1 MFLIFSMNFVYR
13 SSGKT
18 KVSYTNWA
26 KNEPSKETSTD
37 DCVEIKNKKWS
48 ASKCAKKR
56 QYVCEIPSDE
66 VQAFWDSAPL
76 QDAADS
82 LKAYVFQKFM
92 QTIPERDSDQ
102 STTQVQS
109 SNSNI
114 FSILRF
120 SNVALSFMLK

>member
-1 MFLIFSMNFVYR
+1 MYR

-26 KNEPSKETSTD
+26 KNEPSTD

-48 ASKCAKKR
+48 ASKCTKKR

-66 VQAFWDSAPL
+66 VQAFWDSAPI

-92 QTIPERDSDQ
+92 QTIPEKESDQ
-102 STTQVQS
+102 STTQVQP
-109 SNSNI
+109 SNSNT
-114 FSILRF
+114 FSILRVEKV
-120 SNVALSFMLK
+120 SNVPYLSCFP

>member
-1 MFLIFSMNFVYR
+1 MYR

-26 KNEPSKETSTD
+26 KNEPSTDDTD

-48 ASKCAKKR
+48 ASKCTKKR

-66 VQAFWDSAPL
+66 VQAFWDSAPI

-92 QTIPERDSDQ
+92 QTIPEKDSDQ
-102 STTQVQS
+102 STTQVQP
-109 SNSNI
+109 SNSNT
-114 FSILRF
+114 FSILRVEKV
-120 SNVALSFMLK
+120 SNVPYLSCFP

>member
-1 MFLIFSMNFVYR
+1 MNFVYR

-18 KVSYTNWA
+18 KVGYTNWA

-48 ASKCAKKR
+48 ASKCTKKR
-56 QYVCEIPSDE
+56 QYVCEIPSDK
-66 VQAFWDSAPL
+66 VQAFWDSAPI
-76 QDAADS
+76 QDAVDS

-92 QTIPERDSDQ
+92 QTIPEKDSDQ
-102 STTQVQS
+102 STTLVQP

-114 FSILRF
+114 FSILRVRKVSIMLPYF
-120 SNVALSFMLK
+120 SC

>member
-1 MFLIFSMNFVYR
+1 MYR

-26 KNEPSKETSTD
+26 KNEPSTDDTD

-48 ASKCAKKR
+48 ASKCTKKR

-66 VQAFWDSAPL
+66 VQAFWDSAPI

-92 QTIPERDSDQ
+92 QTVPEKDSDQ
-102 STTQVQS
+102 STTQVQP

-114 FSILRF
+114 FSILRVVKV
-120 SNVALSFMLK
+120 SNVILSFMLSIIS

>member
-1 MFLIFSMNFVYR
+1 MYR

-18 KVSYTNWA
+18 KVRYTNWA
-26 KNEPSKETSTD
+26 KNEPSTD

-48 ASKCAKKR
+48 SSKCAKKR

-82 LKAYVFQKFM
+82 LKAYVFQKFLYVFL
-92 QTIPERDSDQ
+92 T
-102 STTQVQS
+102 
-109 SNSNI
+109 
-114 FSILRF
+114 
-120 SNVALSFMLK
+120 SFIRVLDPSGPGT